1 MLKTWASS
9 LPEGQMELDWICCSR
24 MTGLSIPSPDAWAE
38 FASRE
43 ALKSFPIS
51 VSVVARGRIGAHLVG
66 TAGIS
71 VDMADG

>member
-9 LPEGQMELDWICCSR
+9 LLETMDLICWSR
-24 MTGLSIPSPDAWAE
+24 MTGPSIPSPDAWAE
-38 FASRE
+38 LGSGE
-43 ALKSFPIS
+43 ALESFPTS
-51 VSVVARGRIGAHLVG
+51 VSVVTRRRIGTHFVG